1 MLQSFIKGD
10 FIHRQ
15 PGLLYIILIEYNLTM
30 PHPISIPI
38 GMGVWVYVKFD
49 IKNQFSIRFLL
60 YSYYSQKYY
69 DAKPRT
75 L

>member
-49 IKNQFSIRFLL
+49 IKTSFQ
-60 YSYYSQKYY
+60 
-69 DAKPRT
+69 
-75 L
+75 

>member
-38 GMGVWVYVKFD
+38 GMGAYGSVKFD
-49 IKNQFSIRFLL
+49 VKTGFIKYQITEKIMKIYSL
-60 YSYYSQKYY
+60 YI
-69 DAKPRT
+69 
-75 L
+75 